1 MRLSRWKINHLSKLL
16 LRALEEDPE
25 ADFLRE
31 PNDVR
36 LQMVRIITDELTI
49 DEIVDEETR
58 RTLASYSRKLRE
70 GSPEWDVLYHKH
82 YGEEMTK
89 RRGF

>member
-16 LRALEEDPE
+16 LESLEEDE
-25 ADFLRE
+25 HADFLRE

-36 LQMVRIITDELTI
+36 LQMVRFITDELTI
-49 DEIVDEETR
+49 DEIVDEEAR

-70 GSPEWDVLYHKH
+70 GSPEWDILYNKH
-82 YGEEMTK
+82 YEEEMMK
-89 RRGF
+89 HRGF

>member
-1 MRLSRWKINHLSKLL
+1 MRLSRGKINHLSKLL
-16 LRALEEDPE
+16 LKVLEEDPS

-31 PNDVR
+31 PNEVR

-49 DEIVDEETR
+49 DEIVDEEVR

-70 GSPEWDVLYHKH
+70 GTPEWEILYNKH
-82 YGEEMTK
+82 YEEEMMK

>member
-1 MRLSRWKINHLSKLL
+1 MRLSRGKINHLSKLL
-16 LRALEEDPE
+16 LEALEEDPQ

-31 PNDVR
+31 PNEVR

-49 DEIVDEETR
+49 DEIVDEEAR
-58 RTLASYSRKLRE
+58 RILASYSKKFRE
-70 GSPEWDVLYHKH
+70 GSPEWEILYSKH
-82 YGEEMTK
+82 YEEEMVK

>member
-1 MRLSRWKINHLSKLL
+1 MRLSRGKINHLSKLL
-16 LRALEEDPE
+16 LQALEEDPQ

-49 DEIVDEETR
+49 EEVVDEEVR
-58 RTLASYSRKLRE
+58 RTLASYSKKLRE
-70 GSPEWDVLYHKH
+70 GTPEWDVLYNKH
-82 YGEEMTK
+82 YEEEMMR

>member
-16 LRALEEDPE
+16 LNALEEDPE

-49 DEIVDEETR
+49 DEIVDEEAR
-58 RTLASYSRKLRE
+58 RVLASYSRKLRE
-70 GSPEWDVLYHKH
+70 GSPEWEILYNKH
-82 YGEEMTK
+82 YEEEMMK
-89 RRGF
+89 RRRF

>member
-1 MRLSRWKINHLSKLL
+1 MRLSRGKINHLSKLL
-16 LRALEEDPE
+16 LEALENEPRV
-25 ADFLRE
+25 DFLRE

-49 DEIVDEETR
+49 EEVVDEEVR
-58 RTLASYSRKLRE
+58 RILASYSRKLRE
-70 GSPEWDVLYHKH
+70 GTPEWEVLYNKH
-82 YGEEMTK
+82 YEEEMTR

>member
-1 MRLSRWKINHLSKLL
+1 MRLSRGKINHISKLL
-16 LRALEEDPE
+16 LDALEESPQVE
-25 ADFLRE
+25 FLRE

-49 DEIVDEETR
+49 EEVVDEEVR

-70 GSPEWDVLYHKH
+70 GTPEWEVLYNKH
-82 YGEEMTK
+82 YEEEMMR

>member
-16 LRALEEDPE
+16 LESLEGDEH

-49 DEIVDEETR
+49 DEIVDEEAR

-70 GSPEWDVLYHKH
+70 GSPEWDILYNKH
-82 YGEEMTK
+82 YEEEMMK

>member
-1 MRLSRWKINHLSKLL
+1 MRLSRGKINHISKLL
-16 LRALEEDPE
+16 LQVLEESPQV
-25 ADFLRE
+25 DFIRE

-36 LQMVRIITDELTI
+36 LQMVRVITDELTI
-49 DEIVDEETR
+49 EEVVDEEVR

-70 GSPEWDVLYHKH
+70 GTPEWEILYNKH
-82 YGEEMTK
+82 YEEEMMR

>member
-1 MRLSRWKINHLSKLL
+1 MRLSRGKINHLSKLL
-16 LRALEEDPE
+16 LQALEEDPQ

-49 DEIVDEETR
+49 EEVVDEEVR
-58 RTLASYSRKLRE
+58 RTLVSYSKKLRE
-70 GSPEWDVLYHKH
+70 GTPEWDVLYNKH
-82 YGEEMTK
+82 YEEEMMR